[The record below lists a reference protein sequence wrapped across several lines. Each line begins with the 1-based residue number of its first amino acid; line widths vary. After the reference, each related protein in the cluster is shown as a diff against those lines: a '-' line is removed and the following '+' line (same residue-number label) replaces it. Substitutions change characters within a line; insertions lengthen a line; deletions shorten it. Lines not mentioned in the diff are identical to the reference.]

1 MSLCSI
7 IILGDNRVAA
17 LFHQPLRCA
26 GGTADADGVH
36 TLKPFLL
43 YLLRPLDEVTVGVDA
58 LTFVEEHLTV
68 TALAPAHEEHKVVT
82 TGECR
87 NVRHSVGHLTADG
100 VETLECGIRRY
111 MFLYIFNDTMKF
123 VERLSRLRVEI
134 DIPRKIKTLHLLNIC
149 NHDSL
154 AFRLPHKT

>member
-43 YLLRPLDEVTVGVDA
+43 YLLRSLDEVTVGVDA

-68 TALAPAHEEHKVVT
+68 TALASAHKEHEVVAC
-82 TGECR
+82 GKCR
-87 NVRHSVGHLTADG
+87 YVGHTVGHLSADG
-100 VETLECGIRRY
+100 VEALERGFGGY
-111 MFLYIFNDTMKF
+111 MFLYILDDTVKF
-123 VERLSRLRVEI
+123 VERLRCL
-134 DIPRKIKTLHLLNIC
+134 
-149 NHDSL
+149 
-154 AFRLPHKT
+154 